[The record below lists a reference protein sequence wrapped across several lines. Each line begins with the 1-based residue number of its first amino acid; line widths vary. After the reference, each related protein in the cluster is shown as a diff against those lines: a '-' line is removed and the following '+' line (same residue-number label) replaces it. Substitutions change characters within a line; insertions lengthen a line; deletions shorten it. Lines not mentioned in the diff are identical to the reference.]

1 MGIVENAKDAVKLA
15 KKIDNIELNRKILD
29 LQAEAI
35 ELTEQNRQKDELI
48 HKLKESLSL
57 KGKLS
62 LIDLAY
68 YILDYN
74 EKVID
79 GPFCTQCF
87 DADHQKYRLLPTA
100 KQGLGHGW
108 VQCPHCKV
116 PFQAFKTAR
125 YLQHGK
131 FER

>member
-1 MGIVENAKDAVKLA
+1 MGIVETAKEAVKLA
-15 KKIDNIELNRKILD
+15 KKIDNIKLNRKILD

-35 ELTEQNRQKDELI
+35 ELTEQNREKDELI
-48 HKLKESLSL
+48 QKLKESLSL
-57 KGKLS
+57 KGKFH
-62 LIDLAY
+62 
-68 YILDYN
+68 N

-79 GPFCTQCF
+79 GPFCAQCF

-108 VQCPHCKV
+108 VQCPRCKV